1 MIIIF
6 NPYDTFCFYRCCSY
20 NAWQY
25 PCFPLLFD
33 TKTSKCSLNGRS
45 RPICNKQAYLTP
57 RQQLNELSA
66 FIDGSQI
73 YSNNENQYMKLQG
86 ISKSPFDWNSSYIL
100 LDISVYENIFTNER
114 FILLLLFNS
123 WTLGYLILCKLITLY
138 MIDNINPGYVCARKW

>member
-86 ISKSPFDWNSSYIL
+86 GISKSPFDWNSSYIL
-100 LDISVYENIFTNER
+100 LDISRVWEYLYKRAIHLVVVVVQFVDLRIFDTMQTN
-114 FILLLLFNS
+114 
-123 WTLGYLILCKLITLY
+123 YALY
-138 MIDNINPGYVCARKW
+138 DW

>member
-1 MIIIF
+1 MIIIVLI
-6 NPYDTFCFYRCCSY
+6 PFCFYRCCSY

-73 YSNNENQYMKLQG
+73 YSNNQNQYMKLQEG
-86 ISKSPFDWNSSYIL
+86 ISKPPLNSHSLYIL
-100 LDISVYENIFTNER
+100 LKYDKDSWEESYCLSCLIFGCIFTNKKK
-114 FILLLLFNS
+114 I
-123 WTLGYLILCKLITLY
+123 G
-138 MIDNINPGYVCARKW
+138 DNLRWFSNK